1 MKKIFLVVGFAITI
15 VVQGQVGIQ
24 TNQPKSTLDVSA
36 KRDNNG
42 IITDNSLT
50 YGFQVPRL
58 TRAELTN
65 LTTAYGV
72 DQKSALIYVTD
83 ITGGNI
89 NSPRTLVD
97 AIGFYY
103 WDGSLW
109 QKLTTGIT
117 GVTPAFSIG
126 DLKNSFQTT
135 DHSGWY
141 LLDGRVISGLPISAQ
156 SAATTLGFSA
166 SLPNATDR
174 MLKTKNATE
183 SLGQMGGVNTLSLTQ
198 ANLPNITLSGSISG
212 NTNNS
217 GGHSHTPPG
226 GVGSFLL
233 GGTSVGNNGMGH
245 YTSNTNM
252 VPAAWGGVG
261 IQATT
266 STNGN
271 HAHTVSG
278 TATIP
283 TGGSGTAL
291 DNKSP
296 YIVVN
301 TFIYLG
307 Q

>member
-117 GVTPAFSIG
+117 GVTPAFS
-126 DLKNSFQTT
+126 
-135 DHSGWY
+135 
-141 LLDGRVISGLPISAQ
+141 
-156 SAATTLGFSA
+156 
-166 SLPNATDR
+166 
-174 MLKTKNATE
+174 
-183 SLGQMGGVNTLSLTQ
+183 
-198 ANLPNITLSGSISG
+198 
-212 NTNNS
+212 
-217 GGHSHTPPG
+217 
-226 GVGSFLL
+226 
-233 GGTSVGNNGMGH
+233 
-245 YTSNTNM
+245 
-252 VPAAWGGVG
+252 
-261 IQATT
+261 
-266 STNGN
+266 
-271 HAHTVSG
+271 
-278 TATIP
+278 
-283 TGGSGTAL
+283 
-291 DNKSP
+291 KSK
-296 YIVVN
+296 
-301 TFIYLG
+301 
-307 Q
+307 